1 MGIGMKKIALAT
13 LVSLGMLSMNAFAD
27 SDAYNGF
34 SLAYVQSRNN
44 GLTDST
50 SGLGI
55 LRSVRLNEH
64 YGYEMQFGLFG
75 NSGPFTSNAFVDLSA
90 IGFVPLSDRGLKL
103 YGKAGLVDV
112 YSRGSGTANNLG
124 LTYGAGFEFPLD
136 NGAIRVGFQHFNVGN
151 STLSPSL
158 STNLIGLT
166 ILLQ

>member
-1 MGIGMKKIALAT
+1 MKKIALAT

-27 SDAYNGF
+27 GDAYNGL
-34 SLAYVQSRNN
+34 SLDYVRSTQNDSSA
-44 GLTDST
+44 LT
-50 SGLGI
+50 I
-55 LRSVRLNEH
+55 LKSVRPNEH

-112 YSRGSGTANNLG
+112 YSRGSLGTANNLG

>member
-1 MGIGMKKIALAT
+1 MKKIALAA
-13 LVSLGMLSMNAFAD
+13 LVPLGMLSMNAFAE

-34 SLAYVQSRNN
+34 SVGYVRSTQN
-44 GLTDST
+44 GMHNSSSVVT
-50 SGLGI
+50 I
-55 LRSVRLNEH
+55 MRSVRPKER

-90 IGFVPLSDRGLKL
+90 IGFVPLGDRGLKL

>member
-1 MGIGMKKIALAT
+1 MKKIALAT

-27 SDAYNGF
+27 SDAYNGL
-34 SLAYVQSRNN
+34 SLDYIRSTQNGMKNN
-44 GLTDST
+44 DSSALT
-50 SGLGI
+50 I
-55 LRSVRLNEH
+55 LRSVRPNEH

-112 YSRGSGTANNLG
+112 YSRGSPGTANNLG

-166 ILLQ
+166 ILLK

>member
-1 MGIGMKKIALAT
+1 MKKIALAT

-27 SDAYNGF
+27 SAVYNGL
-34 SLAYVQSRNN
+34 SLDYIRSTWNGMNN
-44 GLTDST
+44 DSSALT
-50 SGLGI
+50 I
-55 LRSVRLNEH
+55 LRSVRPNEH

-112 YSRGSGTANNLG
+112 YSRGSLGTANNLG